1 MLESQLFHLPFPHD
15 SNIDVELFLDNQ
27 YANYALGNDAYVHHS
42 ERSPTF
48 PSNTEF
54 VDNMNLEFPLDEC
67 LPFDFEE
74 SELFWSQEMQDIC
87 GWLKGAEENNSS
99 FHDHHSEGKTG
110 GESCSHSPSIVSAK
124 AYGEAVENKLAE
136 LAEVTMRR
144 ISEKV
149 SPIGEIGERLL
160 CYAFQQYSDKK
171 QADYLKQESGRN
183 FATAFEGFYQIFPYG
198 MIAHFTANSAILEAK
213 PHDAE
218 VLHVVDFDM
227 GEGVQ
232 WSSFIMSLS
241 QQTTLKL
248 TGIKW
253 REEDSDSV
261 PLRKF
266 DETRR
271 QLQDFSGSLG
281 IRLHVEEMELQDLA
295 TEMKRK
301 TKRGGKREWLAFN
314 CMWALPHMGKRRSRR
329 QVMEFLAVA
338 KDLLADSASNNRGI
352 VTLGDGGDCQTLKNC
367 HGFGSFFESYMERYQ
382 ALLES
387 IELNFPVRLVEAR
400 LSMECLFIAPYVSSV
415 TVMQT
420 WEEIK
425 EGSCDF
431 MKGLGFEGLI
441 VNNQSLMEAKEMVR
455 QGETPYEVRT
465 EGENNNE
472 MVLEWKG
479 TPLLR
484 VSSWR

>member
-1 MLESQLFHLPFPHD
+1 
-15 SNIDVELFLDNQ
+15 
-27 YANYALGNDAYVHHS
+27 
-42 ERSPTF
+42 
-48 PSNTEF
+48 
-54 VDNMNLEFPLDEC
+54 
-67 LPFDFEE
+67 
-74 SELFWSQEMQDIC
+74 
-87 GWLKGAEENNSS
+87 
-99 FHDHHSEGKTG
+99 
-110 GESCSHSPSIVSAK
+110 
-124 AYGEAVENKLAE
+124 
-136 LAEVTMRR
+136 MRR

-183 FATAFEGFYQIFPYG
+183 FATAFEGFYEIFPYG

-218 VLHVVDFDM
+218 
-227 GEGVQ
+227 
-232 WSSFIMSLS
+232 
-241 QQTTLKL
+241 QTTLKL

-271 QLQDFSGSLG
+271 QLQDFAGSLG

-295 TEMKRK
+295 SEMKRK

-431 MKGLGFEGLI
+431 MKGLGFEG
-441 VNNQSLMEAKEMVR
+441 
-455 QGETPYEVRT
+455 
-465 EGENNNE
+465 
-472 MVLEWKG
+472 
-479 TPLLR
+479 
-484 VSSWR
+484 